1 MRKEIYMITKIDHTA
16 ITTRDL
22 SQSLRFYTEILG
34 FKETDQLEFTEQ
46 RMKLVYVEK
55 NGSKIELFGYD
66 RPIETIAKKTNNPVV
81 GFTHLALL
89 VDNLNAT
96 VTELKQKGVIFDIEP
111 RDSKGEVRIA
121 FFKDPDGNVLE
132 LIER

>member
-1 MRKEIYMITKIDHTA
+1 MITKIDHTA

-34 FKETDQLEFTEQ
+34 FRETNRLDFPEQ
-46 RMKLVYVEK
+46 QMKLVYVEK
-55 NGSKIELFGYD
+55 EGSKIELFGYD
-66 RPIETIAKKTNNPVV
+66 KPVEMIVKKTKNPVV

-96 VTELKQKGVIFDIEP
+96 VTELKQKGVKFDTEP
-111 RDSKGEVRIA
+111 MDAEGEVRIA
-121 FFKDPDGNVLE
+121 FFKDSDGNVLE

>member
-1 MRKEIYMITKIDHTA
+1 MITKIDHTA

-22 SQSLRFYTEILG
+22 IQSLRFYTEVLG
-34 FKETDQLEFTEQ
+34 FIETDRLEFPEQ
-46 RMKLVYVEK
+46 QMHLVYVEK

-66 RPIETIAKKTNNPVV
+66 RPVETIENKSNNPVV

-89 VDNLNAT
+89 VDNLNDT
-96 VTELKQKGVIFDIEP
+96 VMELKQKGVKFDIEP
-111 RDSKGEVRIA
+111 TDAKGEVRIA